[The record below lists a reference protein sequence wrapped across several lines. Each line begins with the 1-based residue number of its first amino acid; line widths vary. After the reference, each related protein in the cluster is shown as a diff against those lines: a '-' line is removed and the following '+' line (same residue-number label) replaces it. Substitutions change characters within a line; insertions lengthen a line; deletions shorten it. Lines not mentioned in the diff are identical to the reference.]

1 MPYHMKNQK
10 DLDYYL
16 SMPYT
21 FQVRKTAS
29 GYWANIKEI
38 DGCHTPA
45 DSIEEAYRDLEK
57 VLQMTIET
65 KLEFG
70 DPIPEPVDQDYSGK
84 FNVRVPKSLHKQLAL
99 DAEAEGVSFLQD
111 IVSIVQC
118 VINLSPVFCVKEINI
133 PSITD
138 LNA

>member
-1 MPYHMKNQK
+1 MKNQK

-99 DAEAEGVSFLQD
+99 DAEAEGVSLNQY
-111 IVSIVQC
+111 VVYK
-118 VINLSPVFCVKEINI
+118 LSR
-133 PSITD
+133 
-138 LNA
+138 